1 MDERFCLFEKHP
13 LYFQILL
20 KLEQGSKFN
29 FLLDAPVI
37 QVDLV
42 LDASFT

>member
-1 MDERFCLFEKHP
+1 MKDFV
-13 LYFQILL
+13 YFRSIHYISKILL
-20 KLEQGSKFN
+20 KLEQGSKFK